1 MDVQAGA
8 IAASPPIAPAAAAAP
23 APAPAPLPD
32 PQPSGSGS
40 IAPAS
45 GGTGTGAGST
55 VGAPP
60 APPGSGTAANGAASN
75 QPHDTTLSPVVA
87 KLFNAS
93 AQNVEVSFQVLHNPD
108 EVVTVFTDK
117 TTGKEIVQFPSQALI
132 ALAEM
137 YDKDAGNVLDKS
149 V

>member
-8 IAASPPIAPAAAAAP
+8 LPASPPLAPAAPAAP
-23 APAPAPLPD
+23 APAQAPLPD
-32 PQPSGSGS
+32 PSPGGNGS

-60 APPGSGTAANGAASN
+60 APSGSGTGSNGPASN
-75 QPHDTTLSPVVA
+75 QPHDSTLSPVVA

-93 AQNVEVSFQVLHNPD
+93 EQDVEVSFQVLHNPD